1 MSRPHS
7 ALRVAAAVE
16 LGSLAV
22 LLANLA
28 TVHLPPVSSLVGPL
42 HGCAYLVVVVAAAR
56 DAECDLTGKAL
67 AWLPGIGGLLVLRRL
82 ARTPR
87 ERAAAGSLG

>member
-1 MSRPHS
+1 M
-7 ALRVAAAVE
+7 LRDAWVIASVLLSAAAAE

-42 HGCAYLVVVVAAAR
+42 HGCAYLVVVVAAA
-56 DAECDLTGKAL
+56 
-67 AWLPGIGGLLVLRRL
+67 
-82 ARTPR
+82 
-87 ERAAAGSLG
+87 GSVG

>member
-1 MSRPHS
+1 MSRPYS

-22 LLANLA
+22 LLVNLA
-28 TVHLPPVSSLVGPL
+28 TVHLPPVSSFVGPL

-56 DAECDLTGKAL
+56 DAGCDPSSKAL

-87 ERAAAGSLG
+87 EKAAAGS

>member
-1 MSRPHS
+1 MSRPHA
-7 ALRVAAAVE
+7 ALRAAAAVE

-22 LLANLA
+22 LLVNLA
-28 TVHLPPVSSLVGPL
+28 TTHLPPVSSLVGPL
-42 HGCAYLVVVVAAAR
+42 HGCAYLFVVVAAAR
-56 DAECDLTGKAL
+56 DAGCDPAGKAL

-87 ERAAAGSLG
+87 EKAASDSPR

>member
-56 DAECDLTGKAL
+56 DAGCDLTGKAL

-87 ERAAAGSLG
+87 AKAAAGSVS

>member
-1 MSRPHS
+1 MDPAGR

-28 TVHLPPVSSLVGPL
+28 TLHLPGVASLAGPV
-42 HGCAYLVVVVAAAR
+42 HGCAYLFVIGAAAR
-56 DAECDLTGKAL
+56 HPHRRPAAL
-67 AWLPGIGGLLVLRRL
+67 LQALVPGIGGLLAVRTLGR
-82 ARTPR
+82 ARPP
-87 ERAAAGSLG
+87 EPAPGG

>member
-1 MSRPHS
+1 MSRPRS
-7 ALRVAAAVE
+7 ALRAAAAAE

-42 HGCAYLVVVVAAAR
+42 HGCAYLFVVVAAAR

-87 ERAAAGSLG
+87 EKAASGSLG

>member
-1 MSRPHS
+1 MSSPHS
-7 ALRVAAAVE
+7 VLRLAAAVE

-28 TVHLPPVSSLVGPL
+28 TVHWPPVSSLVGPL
-42 HGCAYLVVVVAAAR
+42 HGCAYLFVVVAATR
-56 DAECDLTGKAL
+56 DAGCDLTGKVL

-87 ERAAAGSLG
+87 ERAASGPLG

>member
-1 MSRPHS
+1 MSRPRS
-7 ALRVAAAVE
+7 ALRAAAAVE

-42 HGCAYLVVVVAAAR
+42 HGCAYLFVIVAAAR
-56 DAECDLTGKAL
+56 DAGCDLTGRVL
-67 AWLPGIGGLLVLRRL
+67 AWLPAVGGLLVLRRL
-82 ARTPR
+82 TRAPR
-87 ERAAAGSLG
+87 EEAASGTPG

>member
-1 MSRPHS
+1 MPRPHS

-56 DAECDLTGKAL
+56 DAGCDPTGKAL

-87 ERAAAGSLG
+87 AKAAADSVS

>member
-1 MSRPHS
+1 MPRPHA

-56 DAECDLTGKAL
+56 DAGCDPTGEAL

-87 ERAAAGSLG
+87 EKAAAGSVS

>member
-7 ALRVAAAVE
+7 ALRVASAVE

-28 TVHLPPVSSLVGPL
+28 TVHLAPVSSLAGPL

-56 DAECDLTGKAL
+56 DGDLTGKVL

-87 ERAAAGSLG
+87 EKAASDMPG